1 MACVYFLKE
10 YCIKRHGS
18 LVDMSCFSRLIGDYL
33 GLHLSYCS
41 YHSFIFCLY
50 FAVIHFSQIRYVR
63 PFPGIVTFSTYSV
76 FFFKK
81 EKLLLQMGWA
91 VWLTPLVWLLCRR
104 LCRPPLARALAL
116 HPSRAQAL
124 PQDGPLLLC
133 ALPGAPCFRP
143 DCPLCLIDCSV
154 PLRELLHSAVGR
166 GAPRVCCSWL

>member
-81 EKLLLQMGWA
+81 EKLLL
-91 VWLTPLVWLLCRR
+91 
-104 LCRPPLARALAL
+104 
-116 HPSRAQAL
+116 
-124 PQDGPLLLC
+124 
-133 ALPGAPCFRP
+133 
-143 DCPLCLIDCSV
+143 
-154 PLRELLHSAVGR
+154 
-166 GAPRVCCSWL
+166 